1 MLNTPQLQAA
11 YILHTRPY
19 RDTSLLIDA
28 FTAQHGRI
36 SLIAKGAR
44 GIRGKKSRFKGT
56 LQAFVPLLLSWRGK
70 TDLLSLINAEPHTFP
85 LPPLTGP

>member
-1 MLNTPQLQAA
+1 MLSTTQLQAA

-28 FTAQHGRI
+28 FTESHGRI

-44 GIRGKKSRFKGT
+44 GIRGKKSRF
-56 LQAFVPLLLSWRGK
+56 RGVVK
-70 TDLLSLINAEPHTFP
+70 LIS
-85 LPPLTGP
+85 